1 MNCAII
7 IAEGVY
13 KSSIQPKGPERLMIK
28 YTIKPAQTGGI
39 EVRDP
44 KKLTI
49 YFLKKNF
56 LVAIRYPKKIDSK
69 KANKVD
75 TKLTCNDIPM
85 ASKTFDVSSIFN

>member
-39 EVRDP
+39 ESKRP
-44 KKLTI
+44 KKTDYI
-49 YFLKKNF
+49 FLKKKFPSGN
-56 LVAIRYPKKIDSK
+56 
-69 KANKVD
+69 
-75 TKLTCNDIPM
+75 
-85 ASKTFDVSSIFN
+85 